1 MTELRRNDIL
11 TIANIIALLGGVALF
26 LFGMGLM
33 SDGLKQLAGNKLEV
47 VLYRLSNTPL
57 KGILLGTA
65 VTLVIQ
71 SSAATSVMVIGF
83 VNSGMMK
90 LAQAIGIILGSFVGT
105 SVTGW
110 VVSLSTIS
118 GSGWLKLISTATIT
132 GVVAI
137 IGILLH
143 MISKKPWKR
152 SLGGI
157 LLGFAVLMYGISAMS
172 SAVAPLKESQTF
184 ANVMTAFSNPLLG
197 FLAGLAITAVLQSS
211 SSAVGLLETL
221 AGTGA
226 VTLGAA
232 LPLVMGIGVGASV
245 PVLLAAIGANKE
257 AKRSAWS
264 YLFIS
269 VAGAAAGG
277 ILWFLISRLFSLAL
291 NGVVMNAVSI
301 ALLNTVF
308 RALTAVIL
316 FPLIGLMEKLL
327 RKMIRQGTE
336 PAPRVYA
343 PLEDRFLANPVLALE
358 QCRTAVRDMSD
369 IVSDNLKRSM
379 DLLVNYSDEGF
390 RTVEQGENDADRY
403 EDEIGTYLVKL
414 TGSSLNQAES
424 REAAKYLHAIGD
436 MERMSDHSM
445 NVAECAKEIMEK
457 KIAFSE
463 PAVKELKVI
472 TRAVLDIV
480 DIALQAFNTGSV
492 EDALRVEPLEELIDD
507 LCDELKL
514 HHVNRIQNHQ
524 CTLENGFV
532 FNDLLT
538 NFERISDHCSNI
550 AIALIELRDGLLDAH
565 AYLDDLKERKDE
577 NFRLRYEEY
586 KREYALES

>member
-1 MTELRRNDIL
+1 MS
-11 TIANIIALLGGVALF
+11 IANIIALLGGVALF

-118 GSGWLKLISTATIT
+118 GSGWLKLVSTATIT

-137 IGILLH
+137 IGILLR
-143 MISKKPWKR
+143 MISKKTWKR

-157 LLGFAVLMYGISAMS
+157 LLGFAVLMYGITAMS
-172 SAVAPLKESQTF
+172 TAVAPLKESRVF
-184 ANVMTAFSNPLLG
+184 ADVMTAFSNPVLG
-197 FLAGLAITAVLQSS
+197 FLAGSAITAVLQSS

-226 VTLGAA
+226 ITFGAA
-232 LPLVMGIGVGASV
+232 LPLLMGIGVGASV
-245 PVLLAAIGANKE
+245 PVLLASIGATKE

-264 YLFIS
+264 YLVIS
-269 VAGAAAGG
+269 LGGTVAAG
-277 ILWFLISRLFSLAL
+277 IIWLVASRVFSLAL
-291 NGVVMNAVSI
+291 NGTVMNAVTI

-308 RALTAVIL
+308 RVLTAVVL
-316 FPLIGLMEKLL
+316 FPLIRLIKKLL
-327 RKMIRQGTE
+327 ERLVRSGKE
-336 PAPRVYA
+336 PPQRAYA
-343 PLEDRFLANPVLALE
+343 PLEERFLANPVLALE
-358 QCRTAVRDMSD
+358 QCRTAVMDMSA
-369 IVSDNLKRSM
+369 IVSDNLKLSM
-379 DLLVNYSDEGF
+379 DLLVNYSEDGF
-390 RTVEQGENDADRY
+390 RTVEQGENDADHY
-403 EDEIGTYLVKL
+403 GTYLVKL
-414 TGSSLNQAES
+414 TGSARGQAES

-436 MERMSDHSM
+436 LERMSDHSM
-445 NVAECAKEIMEK
+445 NIAECAKEIMEK
-457 KIAFSE
+457 KIVFSE

-472 TRAVLDIV
+472 TRAVTDIA
-480 DIALQAFNTGSV
+480 DIALWAFNAGSM

-550 AIALIELRDGLLDAH
+550 AIAMIELRDGVLDAH

-577 NFRLRYEEY
+577 SFRRHYEEY
-586 KREYALES
+586 KEKYAIEA

>member
-1 MTELRRNDIL
+1 MSL
-11 TIANIIALLGGVALF
+11 ANIIALLGGVALF

-90 LAQAIGIILGSFVGT
+90 LAQAISVILGSIVGT

-118 GSGWLKLISTATIT
+118 GSGWLKLVSTATIT

-137 IGILLH
+137 IGILLR
-143 MISKKPWKR
+143 MISKKTWKR

-172 SAVAPLKESQTF
+172 TAVAPLKESRVF
-184 ANVMTAFSNPLLG
+184 ADVMTAFSNPVLG
-197 FLAGLAITAVLQSS
+197 FLAGAAITAVLQSS

-226 VTLGAA
+226 ITFGAA
-232 LPLVMGIGVGASV
+232 LPLLMGIGVGASV
-245 PVLLAAIGANKE
+245 PVLLASIEATKE

-264 YLFIS
+264 YLVIS
-269 VAGAAAGG
+269 IGGAIAAG
-277 ILWFLISRLFSLAL
+277 ILWFVLTRLFSLTL
-291 NGVVMNAVSI
+291 NGRVMNAVSI

-308 RALTAVIL
+308 RVLTAVAL
-316 FPLIGLMEKLL
+316 FPLIRPIEKLL
-327 RKMIRQGTE
+327 EKLVRSGKE
-336 PAPRVYA
+336 PPQRAYA
-343 PLEDRFLANPVLALE
+343 PLEERFLANPVLALE
-358 QCRTAVRDMSD
+358 QCRTAVMDMSA
-369 IVSDNLKRSM
+369 IVSDNLKLSM
-379 DLLVNYSDEGF
+379 DLLVNYSEDGF
-390 RTVEQGENDADRY
+390 RTVEQGENDADHY

-414 TGSSLNQAES
+414 TGSSLHQAES

-436 MERMSDHSM
+436 LERMSDHSM
-445 NVAECAKEIMEK
+445 NIAECAKEIMEK
-457 KIAFSE
+457 KIVFSE

-472 TRAVLDIV
+472 TRAVTDIA
-480 DIALQAFNTGSV
+480 DIALWAFNTGSM

-550 AIALIELRDGLLDAH
+550 AIAMIELRDGVLDAH

-577 NFRLRYEEY
+577 SFRRHYEEY
-586 KREYALES
+586 KEKYAIEA

>member
-1 MTELRRNDIL
+1 
-11 TIANIIALLGGVALF
+11 
-26 LFGMGLM
+26 MGLM

-90 LAQAIGIILGSFVGT
+90 LAQAISIILGSIVGT

-118 GSGWLKLISTATIT
+118 GSGWLKLVSTATIT

-137 IGILLH
+137 IGILLR
-143 MISKKPWKR
+143 MISKKTWKR

-172 SAVAPLKESQTF
+172 TAVAPLKESRVF
-184 ANVMTAFSNPLLG
+184 ADVMTAFSNPVLG
-197 FLAGLAITAVLQSS
+197 FLAGAAITAVLQSS

-226 VTLGAA
+226 ITFGAA
-232 LPLVMGIGVGASV
+232 LPLLMGIGVGASV
-245 PVLLAAIGANKE
+245 PVLLASIGATKE

-264 YLFIS
+264 YLVIS
-269 VAGAAAGG
+269 IGGAIAAG
-277 ILWFLISRLFSLAL
+277 ILWFVLTRLFTLTL
-291 NGVVMNAVSI
+291 NGRVMNAVSI

-308 RALTAVIL
+308 RVLTAVAL
-316 FPLIGLMEKLL
+316 FPLIRQIEKLL
-327 RKMIRQGTE
+327 EKLVRSGKE
-336 PAPRVYA
+336 PPQRAYA
-343 PLEDRFLANPVLALE
+343 PLEERFLANPVLALE
-358 QCRTAVRDMSD
+358 QCRTAVMDMSA
-369 IVSDNLKRSM
+369 IVSDNLKLSM
-379 DLLVNYSDEGF
+379 DLLVNYSEEGF
-390 RTVEQGENDADRY
+390 RTVEQGENDADHY

-414 TGSSLNQAES
+414 TGSSLHQAES

-436 MERMSDHSM
+436 LERMSDHSM
-445 NVAECAKEIMEK
+445 NIAECAKEIMEK
-457 KIAFSE
+457 KIVFSE

-472 TRAVLDIV
+472 TRAVTDIA
-480 DIALQAFNTGSV
+480 DIALWAFNTGSM

-550 AIALIELRDGLLDAH
+550 AIAMIELRDGVLDAH

-577 NFRLRYEEY
+577 SFRRHYEEY
-586 KREYALES
+586 KEKYAIEA